1 MNGSEDVDDYMS
13 MAIVEPTKPEKETSI
28 QRQARRRREAELRAR
43 VKSKAEKKADDDA
56 ARDAALATSLDIS
69 NKGFRMMAKF
79 GFKQGDTLGAS
90 KDARAEPI
98 NIVVKEDKGGIGLD
112 AEKKRKFREEV
123 EHVAKRAKAEEGEY
137 RERMRSE
144 REEKRKE
151 GQLINAQKVAERLD
165 TEVKEKGV
173 PAEKT
178 DQLPD
183 RQGIN
188 CTSRRFTEPL
198 NSTNILWRGLL
209 RRRLEKER
217 EGRMRYDL
225 AQSRSR
231 LPTYT
236 DPDEDEDD
244 RRALGKEE
252 KSNVLEEELEEDDPQ
267 LEEFNAL
274 PVNERLEKLVLYL
287 RDMHNY
293 CFWCKYQYHDASMDG
308 CPGVTEDEHD

>member
-1 MNGSEDVDDYMS
+1 M
-13 MAIVEPTKPEKETSI
+13 
-28 QRQARRRREAELRAR
+28 RQAELRAR
-43 VKSKAEKKADDDA
+43 VKSKAEKEADEAA
-56 ARDAALATSLDIS
+56 ARETALATSLDIS
-69 NKGFRMMAKF
+69 NKGFKMMAKF

-90 KDARAEPI
+90 KDGRAEPI
-98 NIVVKEDKGGIGLD
+98 NIVMKEDKGGIGLD
-112 AEKKRKFREEV
+112 AEKKRKFREEI
-123 EHVAKRAKAEEGEY
+123 EHEAKRVKAEEGEY

-144 REEKRKE
+144 REERRKE

-165 TEVKEKGV
+165 TEVKENGIL
-173 PAEKT
+173 AEKS

-183 RQGIN
+183 RQGK
-188 CTSRRFTEPL
+188 CWTSRGSTETL
-198 NSTNILWRGLL
+198 KSMNVLWRGLL

-244 RRALGKEE
+244 RRAFGREE
-252 KSNVLEEELEEDDPQ
+252 KWNILEEELEEEDPQ

-274 PVNERLEKLVLYL
+274 PVTERLERLVLYL
-287 RDMHNY
+287 RDTHHY

-308 CPGVTEDEHD
+308 CPGTTEDEHD